1 VTNPVSPEL
10 TSRVLDYIAAH
21 EEEILE
27 DLKALSRIPSV
38 RGEAEPGFPFGKMPA
53 AAVEAAADLYEK
65 HGFALTRKIDK
76 GYALAN
82 VGPTGRT
89 LGVFC
94 HCDVVP
100 ANTGVWEQV
109 DNAFEPEIK
118 DGYLIGRGVKDNK
131 SAVIGVL
138 HAMEALKAA
147 GVPVRHNIQVFL
159 GANEESGM
167 EDIKNFRA
175 ENPLPDLSLVPDCEA
190 PLCRGE
196 KGAAHIELLCGKKF
210 ERILDFSGGSKAG
223 VCGGVTVVLPNEAA
237 LREELLAALKGHT
250 DAQLSENDNGQLL
263 LTTKGISAH
272 PAMPVGSV
280 NGGWIAAEVLLKCP
294 SLGEHDLAIL
304 EQVRAILCN
313 IKPLYFGIDS
323 WDEAFRDLT
332 MVCTVITVENG
343 QLKLTCVCSFQPAFP
358 VETIHGN
365 IAAKCAEIG
374 WTPNFLRHS
383 TGFLICEDDPTIE
396 LVVDTY
402 RQLCK
407 ARDISKIYNVY
418 TSNGGTYARA
428 LENAFTIGTDVPI
441 TRPPQ
446 WFSAGHGRVH
456 QPDEC
461 INVQY
466 FLEGIL
472 HLAMILE
479 AVDRELDHLPSVY
492 D

>member
-1 VTNPVSPEL
+1 MTNPVSPEL
-10 TSRVLDYIAAH
+10 TAKVLDYLSAH

-27 DLKALSRIPSV
+27 DLKSLSRIPSV
-38 RGEAEPGFPFGKMPA
+38 RGEAEPGFPFGRMPA
-53 AAVEAAADLYEK
+53 KALEAAADLYEK
-65 HGFALTRKIDK
+65 HGFALTRKIDR

-82 VGPTGRT
+82 MGPGGKT

-94 HCDVVP
+94 HCDVV
-100 ANTGVWEQV
+100 AADTGVWEQIG
-109 DNAFEPEIK
+109 NAFEPEVK

-138 HAMEALKAA
+138 HAMEALRSA
-147 GVPVRHNIQVFL
+147 GVPIQHKIQVFL

-167 EDIKNFRA
+167 EDIRNFRA
-175 ENPLPDLSLVPDCEA
+175 DHPLPDLSLVPDCEA

-196 KGAAHIELLCGKKF
+196 KGVAHMELLCDKKF
-210 ERILDFSGGSKAG
+210 EHILDFCGGSRAG
-223 VCGGVTVVLPNEAA
+223 VCGSVTVALPSEAP
-237 LREELLAALKGHT
+237 LKEELLAALKDRA
-250 DAQLSENDNGQLL
+250 DAQLSENDEGQLL
-263 LTTKGISAH
+263 LTTNGISAH

-280 NGGWIAAEVLLKCP
+280 NGGWIAAEILLKCP
-294 SLGEHDLAIL
+294 SLGKHDLAIL
-304 EQVRAILCN
+304 EQVRAMLCN
-313 IKPLYFGIDS
+313 IKPVYFGIDS

-332 MVCTVITVENG
+332 MVCTVIATENG
-343 QLKLTCVCSFQPAFP
+343 RLKLTCVCSLQPSFP
-358 VETIHGN
+358 VETIHSN
-365 IAAKCAEIG
+365 VAAKCAEIG
-374 WTPNFLRHS
+374 WTPHFIRHS
-383 TGFLICEDDPTIE
+383 TGFLIPEDHPTIE

-407 ARDISKIYNVY
+407 ARDIPKVYNVY

-428 LENAFTIGTDVPI
+428 LENAFTVGTDVPI

-446 WFSAGHGRVH
+446 WFSPGHGRVH

-461 INVQY
+461 INIRY

-479 AVDRELDHLPSVY
+479 GVDRELDHLPSVH

>member
-1 VTNPVSPEL
+1 MTNPVCPEL
-10 TSRVLDYIAAH
+10 TAKVLDYITAH
-21 EEEILE
+21 EEEIIE

-38 RGEAEPGFPFGKMPA
+38 RGDAEPGFPFGRMPA

-65 HGFALTRKIDK
+65 HGFSLTRRIDM

-82 VGPTGRT
+82 VGPAGRT

-94 HCDVVP
+94 HCDVVV
-100 ANTGVWEQV
+100 ADAGVWEQI
-109 DNAFEPEIK
+109 DDAFDPQIK

-131 SAVIGVL
+131 SAVVGVL
-138 HAMEALKAA
+138 HAMNALKAA

-159 GANEESGM
+159 GANEETGM
-167 EDIKNFRA
+167 EDVKNFRA

-196 KGAAHIELLCGKKF
+196 KGVTHFELLCGQKF
-210 ERILDFSGGSKAG
+210 ERILGFAGGSKAG
-223 VCGGVTVVLPNEAA
+223 VCGSVTVTLPGDPD
-237 LREELLAALKGHT
+237 LKTQLLAALEGRA
-250 DAQLSENDNGQLL
+250 DAQLSENEDGQLL
-263 LTTKGISAH
+263 LLAKGISAH

-280 NGGWIAAEVLLKCP
+280 NAGWIAAEVLLKCP
-294 SLGEHDLAIL
+294 ALGENDLAIL

-323 WDEAFRDLT
+323 WDEVFRDLT
-332 MVCTVITVENG
+332 MICTIISTENG
-343 QLKLTCVCSFQPAFP
+343 QIKLTCVCTFQPSFP
-358 VETIHGN
+358 LETIHSSV
-365 IAAKCAEIG
+365 AAKCAEIG
-374 WTPNFLRHS
+374 WTPSFIRHS
-383 TGFLICEDDPTIE
+383 IGFIMPEDDPTIE

-402 RQLCK
+402 HQLCK
-407 ARDISKIYNVY
+407 ARDIPKIYNVY
-418 TSNGGTYARA
+418 TSNVGTYARA

-461 INVQY
+461 INVRY

-479 AVDRELDHLPSVY
+479 AVDRELDHLPSIH